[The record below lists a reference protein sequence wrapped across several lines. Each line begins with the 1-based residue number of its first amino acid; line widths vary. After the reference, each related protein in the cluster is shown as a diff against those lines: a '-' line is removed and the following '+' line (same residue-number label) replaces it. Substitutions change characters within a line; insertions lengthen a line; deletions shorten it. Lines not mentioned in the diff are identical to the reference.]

1 MNEVG
6 GGETKRIAGSRIS
19 NFPRIIRDYRGG
31 HGIFWDIRWYPAE
44 QRRKRIN
51 SSALTRSS
59 HWRGPATKPRAICA
73 ARNWI
78 NSTDAKLLFQ
88 LVRQIFRLLWSGNI
102 RDLCV
107 CDHIP
112 SLYFIYIY
120 ISLSLLLS
128 TRRVLFPYPIA
139 RRFYASRERDP
150 ANLARPDRLNIRNSA
165 GIRGEGELSEYGV
178 VEKYFFFPKTFR
190 RREIFYP
197 DSSAKFWNFEYSVQ
211 SIDKPSKR
219 GQRDRKRISDL
230 SREIDTFIGKKL
242 NAKN

>member
-102 RDLCV
+102 RDRLCV
-107 CDHIP
+107 ITSRRCI
-112 SLYFIYIY
+112 LYIYIY
-120 ISLSLLLS
+120 ISVSPPFDS
-128 TRRVLFPYPIA
+128 TRFISISYRATILC
-139 RRFYASRERDP
+139 
-150 ANLARPDRLNIRNSA
+150 LAREGSGQSCPAGSVKYSKFCRN
-165 GIRGEGELSEYGV
+165 
-178 VEKYFFFPKTFR
+178 
-190 RREIFYP
+190 
-197 DSSAKFWNFEYSVQ
+197 
-211 SIDKPSKR
+211 
-219 GQRDRKRISDL
+219 
-230 SREIDTFIGKKL
+230 
-242 NAKN
+242 

>member
-102 RDLCV
+102 RDRLCV
-107 CDHIP
+107 ITSRRCI
-112 SLYFIYIY
+112 LYIYIY
-120 ISLSLLLS
+120 ICLSSFRLDAFYFHILS
-128 TRRVLFPYPIA
+128 RDDFMP
-139 RRFYASRERDP
+139 RER
-150 ANLARPDRLNIRNSA
+150 
-165 GIRGEGELSEYGV
+165 GIRPILPG
-178 VEKYFFFPKTFR
+178 
-190 RREIFYP
+190 
-197 DSSAKFWNFEYSVQ
+197 
-211 SIDKPSKR
+211 
-219 GQRDRKRISDL
+219 RI
-230 SREIDTFIGKKL
+230 G
-242 NAKN
+242 